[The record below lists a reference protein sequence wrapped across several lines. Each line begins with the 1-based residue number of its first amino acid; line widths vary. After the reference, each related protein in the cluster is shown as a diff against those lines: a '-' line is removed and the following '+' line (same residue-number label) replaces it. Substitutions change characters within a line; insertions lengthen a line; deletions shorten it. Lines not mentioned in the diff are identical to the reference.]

1 MDEYIEKLDF
11 NGSGTGK
18 KILKSEAHK
27 NGILHS
33 TIHLWCIQPNGNVL
47 FQKRHSQ
54 KENFPDYWD
63 VSVAGHI
70 SFGEEPLEALRRECK
85 EEIGLK
91 INLDQLHSIG
101 TFYQK
106 HFIHSGF
113 IDNEKHYVYLYVILN
128 NELTFVLQK
137 SEVSAVKWFPLSKI
151 YDLSK
156 NNIIPF
162 VPHSPSYFKW
172 IFDEINKL
180 LTHSQK

>member
-11 NGSGTGK
+11 NGLGTGK

-33 TIHLWCIQPNGNVL
+33 TIHLWCIQPNGRVL

-91 INLDQLHSIG
+91 TTRSTSFNWYFLP
-101 TFYQK
+101 K
-106 HFIHSGF
+106 HIIHSGF

-151 YDLSK
+151 YD
-156 NNIIPF
+156 
-162 VPHSPSYFKW
+162 
-172 IFDEINKL
+172 
-180 LTHSQK
+180 